1 MRNVNMIFPITKGRI
16 YFVVAQTFVSSNFAT
31 IVWVW
36 WCAFRIGY
44 VEVCVCVCLFWMKHS
59 LCQRQTQ
66 LIRFHQII
74 CCGDASKRRQSA
86 VRIWHTGYIESHSFK
101 YLPAKN
107 ITIINHKH
115 RAFFMHQSDTI
126 FIGFGLLGL
135 DQLIAFNLDT
145 IKIFFYIRYGICLIQ
160 SRI

>member
-1 MRNVNMIFPITKGRI
+1 MIFPITKGRI

-107 ITIINHKH
+107 RTIINHKH